1 MQKSAYLLA
10 IILLLLT
17 SCATHKPVSDSSQE
31 QNSSATKQTET
42 ITSIQFGSGGGFSG
56 AVSTNT
62 LYTDGRLLD
71 SQDHTK
77 TISERLVADA
87 FAMAAKAGKPYMNPG
102 NMYLFIRIYRGEEF
116 SYYAWQM
123 GDSNVPAEITNLYNQ
138 LIGLL

>member
-10 IILLLLT
+10 LILLLLT

-31 QNSSATKQTET
+31 QKLAAKQAET

-62 LYTDGRLLD
+62 LYVDGRLLD

-123 GDSNVPAEITNLYNQ
+123 GDRNVPAEIAKLYNQ

>member
-10 IILLLLT
+10 LILLLLT

-31 QNSSATKQTET
+31 QKLAVKQAET

-56 AVSTNT
+56 EVSTNT
-62 LYTDGRLLD
+62 LYADGRLLD

-123 GDSNVPAEITNLYNQ
+123 GDSNVPAEIAKLYNQ